1 MQSSVSTSADAFLGS
16 STFLHIFLAIS
27 AFTLG
32 RPKEKKEDK
41 ADVEAAKNENLNKAE
56 VMSQHSQI

>member
-1 MQSSVSTSADAFLGS
+1 MQSTVSTAANAFLGS

-32 RPKEKKEDK
+32 RPKEKKEE
-41 ADVEAAKNENLNKAE
+41 ADVEAAKDENLNKAE